1 MAPAPGEPGDVPAFP
16 LRIAFDSLLAPRRP
30 SPGGR
35 ADLWSL
41 LPRELA
47 PLLRPGMPRLVAE
60 IRGELHLAI
69 PALARNPDGVVGRAV
84 TEGIHQ
90 ALTQF
95 LDRLEDPGAAGDER
109 LRLFREMGSQQIYD
123 GPILDVLQTAYRIGA
138 RVAWR
143 RIAAAGEQAGV
154 SSAAL
159 CLLAEAIFAYIDE
172 LSALSVEG
180 HASARARE
188 VGALERRRRQ
198 LLQALVSPGSGRP
211 LAHLS
216 EAARWPLPDRVRAV
230 AVRQRDDAEPPV
242 AAVDP
247 RYLVDLESAEPC
259 LVVAGPDVG
268 DLAAELP
275 GWICAVGPAV
285 PVTECAQSLRWARRT
300 LSLVLDGALRDQS
313 PTWFDRSMSVLWLLN
328 DPFLVREIGA
338 RVLAPLSAL
347 TGKQRDKL
355 GETLLV
361 WLETRRSAPE
371 IAALLSI
378 HPQTVRY
385 RLRQLE
391 RLFGD
396 GLADPDRRFDIEVAL
411 RAERALRGTPRDA
424 ATWERVR

>member
-1 MAPAPGEPGDVPAFP
+1 MVAPSPVEPGGTAAPPV
-16 LRIAFDSLLAPRRP
+16 RIAFDSLLAPSRT
-30 SPGGR
+30 GTN
-35 ADLWSL
+35 LWSL

-47 PLLRPGMPRLVAE
+47 PLLRPAIPRLVAE
-60 IRGELHLAI
+60 IRAELNLSI
-69 PALARNPDGVVGRAV
+69 PAFARNPDGVVGRAV
-84 TEGIHQ
+84 TEGIQQ

-95 LDRLEDPGAAGDER
+95 IDRLEDPRSVRDER
-109 LRLFREMGSQQIYD
+109 LQLFRDMGRHEIYN
-123 GPILDVLQTAYRIGA
+123 GPILDMLQTAYRIGA

-143 RIAAAGEQAGV
+143 RIAAAGAAAGV
-154 SSAAL
+154 PSATL

-198 LLQALVSPGSGRP
+198 LLQALIAPGSGRP
-211 LAHLS
+211 LAHLA

-230 AVRQRDDAEPPV
+230 AVRQSNSDAELPV
-242 AAVDP
+242 TGLDQ

-259 LVVAGPDVG
+259 LVLGEESG
-268 DLAAELP
+268 DLLAELPAELP
-275 GWICAVGPAV
+275 GWQAAVGPAV
-285 PVTECAQSLRWARRT
+285 PAAECAQSLRWARRT
-300 LSLVLDGALRDQS
+300 LALVADGTLPDAA

-338 RVLAPLSAL
+338 RALAPMAEL

-371 IAALLSI
+371 IAALLDI

-391 RLFGD
+391 RLFGP
-396 GLADPDRRFDIEVAL
+396 GLTDPHQRFDIEVAL
-411 RAERALRGTPRDA
+411 RAERALRGT
-424 ATWERVR
+424 

>member
-1 MAPAPGEPGDVPAFP
+1 MPEESGEPTGFP
-16 LRIAFDSLLAPRRP
+16 LRIAFDSLLAP
-30 SPGGR
+30 GR
-35 ADLWSL
+35 ADAGHGANLWSL

-47 PLLRPGMPRLVAE
+47 PLLRPSIPRLVAE
-60 IRGELHLAI
+60 IRGELNQAI
-69 PALARNPDGVVGRAV
+69 PAFARNPDGVVGRAV
-84 TEGIHQ
+84 TEGIQQ

-95 LDRLEDPGAAGDER
+95 VDRLEDPSSARDER
-109 LRLFREMGSQQIYD
+109 RQVFRDMGRHEIYN

-143 RIAAAGEQAGV
+143 RIAAAGEAAGV
-154 SSAAL
+154 SSATL

-172 LSALSVEG
+172 LSALSIEG

-198 LLQALVSPGSGRP
+198 LLQALIAPGGGPGRP
-211 LAHLS
+211 LGHLA
-216 EAARWPLPDRVRAV
+216 EAARWPLPERVRAI
-230 AVRQRDDAEPPV
+230 AVRPRDSDADLPV
-242 AAVDP
+242 TNLDS
-247 RYLVDLESAEPC
+247 RYLVDLESADPC
-259 LVVAGPDVG
+259 LVLSEEFRPL
-268 DLAAELP
+268 LAELPAELP
-275 GWICAVGPAV
+275 GWQAAVGPAV
-285 PVTECAQSLRWARRT
+285 PVVECAQSLRWARRT
-300 LSLVLDGALRDQS
+300 LALVAEGTLADGS

-338 RVLAPLSAL
+338 KALAPMAEL

-371 IAALLSI
+371 IAALLDV

-391 RLFGD
+391 RLFGP
-396 GLADPDRRFDIEVAL
+396 GLTDPNQRFDIEVAL
-411 RAERALRGTPRDA
+411 RAERALRGG
-424 ATWERVR
+424 